1 MIEKAGTYKRQ
12 TTPQRK
18 VRTGRAALPFLY
30 LLIIAFAVS
39 GCAFNDDLF
48 RDRVFKDREPAPT
61 PSAAKTPPAPGS
73 IWPGATG
80 SNMLFMDR
88 KARYVND
95 VVTIVI
101 SETAEG
107 ENNAKLESNRTSLAT
122 AGIAGVYQ
130 FNPDKTML
138 SKYELGGSSTNDM
151 EGEGKTKRDGILKGR
166 ITARVTRVFDNGNL
180 MIEGKRLVTVNAEDQ
195 YMILTG
201 VIRPEDITSD
211 NLILS
216 QYIADARIIYT
227 GRGVVDDKMRPGWFT
242 RVIDWVWPF

>member
-1 MIEKAGTYKRQ
+1 M
-12 TTPQRK
+12 
-18 VRTGRAALPFLY
+18 
-30 LLIIAFAVS
+30 AFAVS

-48 RDRVFKDREPAPT
+48 RDKVFKDREPPPT
-61 PSAAKTPPAPGS
+61 PSVSKTPPAPGS

-80 SNMLFMDR
+80 NNMLFMDR

-101 SETAEG
+101 SEKTEG
-107 ENNAKLESNRTSLAT
+107 ENNAKLESNRTSVAT

-166 ITARVTRVFDNGNL
+166 ITARVTQVFDNGNL
-180 MIEGKRLVTVNAEDQ
+180 LIEGRRLVTVNAEDQ

-227 GRGVVDDKMRPGWFT
+227 GRGVVDDKMRPGWLT

>member
-1 MIEKAGTYKRQ
+1 MGILRSA
-12 TTPQRK
+12 
-18 VRTGRAALPFLY
+18 VFLVAAV
-30 LLIIAFAVS
+30 FAVS
-39 GCAFNDDLF
+39 GCAVNGNLYKDL
-48 RDRVFKDREPAPT
+48 EPPPT
-61 PSAAKTPPAPGS
+61 PSVAKAPPAPGS

-80 SNMLFMDR
+80 NNMLFTDR

-101 SETAEG
+101 SETAQG
-107 ENNAKLESNRTSLAT
+107 ENNAKLESNRTSTTT

-151 EGEGKTKRDGILKGR
+151 EGEGKTKRDGTLKGR
-166 ITARVTRVFDNGNL
+166 ITARVTQVLDNGNL
-180 MIEGKRLVTVNAEDQ
+180 MIEGRRLITVNAEDQ

-201 VIRPEDITSD
+201 VIRPEDITND

-216 QYIADARIIYT
+216 QYIADARIVYT
-227 GRGVVDDKMRPGWFT
+227 GRGVVDDKMRPGWLT
-242 RVIDWVWPF
+242 RIIDWAWPF

>member
-1 MIEKAGTYKRQ
+1 MTRRLIRSKKTVLPALFLFIGT
-12 TTPQRK
+12 
-18 VRTGRAALPFLY
+18 L
-30 LLIIAFAVS
+30 AVT
-39 GCAFNDDLF
+39 GCAINDNLY
-48 RDRVFKDREPAPT
+48 KDMEQPPT
-61 PSAAKTPPAPGS
+61 PSVTKTPAAPGS

-80 SNMLFMDR
+80 GNMLFTDR

-107 ENNAKLESNRTSLAT
+107 ENNAKLETNRTSVTT

-151 EGEGKTKRDGILKGR
+151 EGEGKNRRDGILKGR
-166 ITARVTRVFDNGNL
+166 ITARVTQVFDNGNL
-180 MIEGKRLVTVNAEDQ
+180 MIEGRRLITVNAEDQ
-195 YMILTG
+195 FMILTG
-201 VIRPEDITSD
+201 VIRPEDITTD

-216 QYIADARIIYT
+216 QYIADARIVYT
-227 GRGVVDDKMRPGWFT
+227 GRGVVDDKMRPGWLT
-242 RVIDWVWPF
+242 RIIDHVWPF